1 MKDIAEHVKSQ
12 DCSRPEAVGGK
23 ASSRL
28 PDAKE
33 RMSSWPQHLQHFGLG
48 PSACNWYF
56 FSRPRPSASW
66 PHCLVQTPAYAVPQ
80 HLLAAASLPHVVSGF
95 IRRLRGQDASW
106 QQQGT
111 KVKAWE
117 EESQPLSRSLAREV
131 LTETDE
137 PLGCTTCVFA
147 VHCHSKVKPAGSQ
160 RAHGSAMHCLHGR
173 EWSRRLALTSPRPAN
188 STSSRAHYEK
198 WHGRCLMQ

>member
-1 MKDIAEHVKSQ
+1 MQLVF
-12 DCSRPEAVGGK
+12 
-23 ASSRL
+23 L
-28 PDAKE
+28 
-33 RMSSWPQHLQHFGLG
+33 
-48 PSACNWYF
+48 
-56 FSRPRPSASW
+56 SRPRPSASW
-66 PHCLVQTPAYAVPQ
+66 LHCLVQMSAYAVPQ
-80 HLLAAASLPHVVSGF
+80 HLLAAASLPHLVSGF

-106 QQQGT
+106 QRQGT

-160 RAHGSAMHCLHGR
+160 SAHGCACLCHALPPRQRVESSPCIDITKACQFHVRRSSA
-173 EWSRRLALTSPRPAN
+173 
-188 STSSRAHYEK
+188 
-198 WHGRCLMQ
+198 